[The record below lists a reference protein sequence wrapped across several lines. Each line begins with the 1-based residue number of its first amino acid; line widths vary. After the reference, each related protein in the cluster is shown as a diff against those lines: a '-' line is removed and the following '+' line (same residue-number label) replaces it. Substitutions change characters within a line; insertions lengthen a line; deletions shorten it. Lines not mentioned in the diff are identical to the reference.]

1 MPESPWYDAAMNKK
15 SHHVVPDPR
24 GGWSVKRGGA
34 VRASRHFQTK
44 QEAETWGRRVS
55 GQEGSE
61 LVIHKRDGTVQSKSH
76 PGTL

>member
-1 MPESPWYDAAMNKK
+1 VNKK

-44 QEAETWGRRVS
+44 QEATTWGRQVS

-61 LVIHKRDGTVQSKSH
+61 LVIHKRDGTVQYKNH
-76 PGTL
+76 PGGL